1 MGASAPGVFKSYT
14 SAAANQRTEE
24 TILDLDIRNGIVGVL
39 GVDNGVPVL
48 QTYARSNNTGD
59 FLTLMNEIQVGTA
72 IATGAMLLPSLD

>member
-1 MGASAPGVFKSYT
+1 M
-14 SAAANQRTEE
+14 
-24 TILDLDIRNGIVGVL
+24 RNGIVGVL

-59 FLTLMNEIQVGTA
+59 FLTFMNEIQVGTA